1 MSKKAVTA
9 ATEIVVPEPAP
20 EVEIA
25 APELAPEAAAAPV
38 MTVRCTRLRGVWR
51 AGRFWPPEVVPVFAG
66 DLSDEQ
72 LAAVRAE
79 PLLSVR
85 EVVHE

>member
-1 MSKKAVTA
+1 MSKKDVTA
-9 ATEIVVPEPAP
+9 VPEVEAEIAVPEPT
-20 EVEIA
+20 
-25 APELAPEAAAAPV
+25 PEAVAV
-38 MTVRCTRLRGVWR
+38 QIMTVRCTRLRGVWR

>member
-9 ATEIVVPEPAP
+9 VAEIAVPEPAP
-20 EVEIA
+20 E
-25 APELAPEAAAAPV
+25 AAAPV

-51 AGRFWPPEVVPVFAG
+51 AGRFWPPEVVRVFAG

-85 EVVHE
+85 EVEHE

>member
-9 ATEIVVPEPAP
+9 ATEIAEPAP

-25 APELAPEAAAAPV
+25 APEAAAVPV

-51 AGRFWPPEVVPVFAG
+51 AGRFWPPEVVRVFAG

-85 EVVHE
+85 EVEHE